1 MFNVATRFYNDN
13 ADELFPRY
21 RSLRSEDVFKDV
33 IDHVPTKPGFVADI
47 GSGSGRDTQWLAK
60 LGHTVISVEP
70 SVALRTKAISS
81 GMPANA
87 IYVDSSL
94 PELPGLDMFVQRFDL
109 IICSAVWMHLDANER
124 QVALSRIHALLSD
137 DKDARAIITFKVAPE
152 EPGRGM
158 YVLNADVI
166 TEEFNSHGFTYV
178 STALNKDLM
187 NRDDTRWYTTVL
199 YKNSHPAQELISG
212 NAPSA

>member
-1 MFNVATRFYNDN
+1 MFDIATRFYNEN

-21 RSLRSEDVFKDV
+21 RSLAFEDVFKDV
-33 IDHVPTKPGFVADI
+33 IDHVPKKPGFVADI

-70 SVALRTKAISS
+70 SAALRTKAIKS
-81 GMPANA
+81 GMPVNA

-94 PELPGLDMFVQRFDL
+94 PELPGLDMFIQRFDL
-109 IICSAVWMHLDANER
+109 IICSAVWMHLDGTER

-137 DKDARAIITFKVAPE
+137 DNEARAIITFKVAPE

-158 YVLNADVI
+158 HVLDADVI
-166 TEEFNSHGFTYV
+166 TKEFNQHGFAYV
-178 STALNKDLM
+178 STTLNKDLM
-187 NRDDTRWYTTVL
+187 HRDDTRWYTTVL
-199 YKNSHPAQELISG
+199 YKNSLPAQELSTS
-212 NAPSA
+212 NA

>member
-1 MFNVATRFYNDN
+1 MSDVTTRFYNEN

-33 IDHVPTKPGFVADI
+33 IAHVPTKPGFVADI
-47 GSGSGRDTQWLAK
+47 GSGSGRDTKWLAE

-70 SVALRTKAISS
+70 SVGLRTKAMAN

-87 IYVDSSL
+87 IYVDSAL
-94 PELPGLDMFVQRFDL
+94 PELPGLDIFVQRFDL
-109 IICSAVWMHLDANER
+109 IICSAVWMHLDAKER
-124 QVALSRIHALLSD
+124 ETALSRFYALLSD
-137 DKDARAIITFKVAPE
+137 DSEARAIITFKVAPE

-158 YVLNADVI
+158 HVLDADI
-166 TEEFNSHGFTYV
+166 IAEEFAANGFSYV
-178 STALNKDLM
+178 STTLNKDLM

-199 YKNSHPAQELISG
+199 YKNSFPAQELVNG
-212 NAPSA
+212 LALGA

>member
-1 MFNVATRFYNDN
+1 MSDVATRFYNEN

-33 IDHVPTKPGFVADI
+33 IAHIPTKPGLVADI
-47 GSGSGRDTQWLAK
+47 GSGSGRDTKWLAE

-70 SVALRTKAISS
+70 SVGLRTKAMVN

-87 IYVDSSL
+87 VYVDSKL

-109 IICSAVWMHLDANER
+109 IICSAVWMHLDADER
-124 QVALSRIHALLSD
+124 KTALSRIHALLSD
-137 DKDARAIITFKVAPE
+137 NNNARAIITFKVAPE

-158 YVLNADVI
+158 YVLDADVI
-166 TEEFNSHGFTYV
+166 SEEFEAHGFHYV
-178 STALNKDLM
+178 STTLNKDLM
-187 NRDDTRWYTTVL
+187 NREDTRWYTTVL
-199 YKNSHPAQELISG
+199 YKNSLPAQELITRF
-212 NAPSA
+212 APRA

>member
-1 MFNVATRFYNDN
+1 MSDVTTRFYNDN
-13 ADELFPRY
+13 ADDLFPRY

-33 IDHVPTKPGFVADI
+33 IAHVPTKPGFVADI
-47 GSGSGRDTQWLAK
+47 GSGSGRDTKWLAD

-70 SVALRTKAISS
+70 SVGLRTKAMAN

-87 IYVDSSL
+87 VYVESSL

-109 IICSAVWMHLDANER
+109 ILCSAVWMHLDVSER
-124 QVALSRIHALLSD
+124 ETALSRIYALLSD
-137 DKDARAIITFKVAPE
+137 DSDARAIITFKVAPE

-158 YVLNADVI
+158 HVLDADI
-166 TEEFNSHGFTYV
+166 ISDEFAAHGFSYV
-178 STALNKDLM
+178 STTLNKDLM

-199 YKNSHPAQELISG
+199 YKNSLPAQELNSG
-212 NAPSA
+212 FA